1 LKILETLVSKGMLF
15 MGKTEQGENGYA
27 LHQVGFGFPQTFF
40 WKGDDTPHS
49 RRMAQ
54 MVGKYFNRHVTVE
67 AYGSSTKPYRYIP
80 VSKSLKQD
88 LQAVYPY
95 HMMETVIDKAQ
106 IIAVAHCPCRISYRF
121 AGRSCPHPTEVCMKF
136 DELAQFVIDRGLA
149 RKLTKE
155 DALDVIKITEQAGL
169 VHFVDNSEGE
179 IKHNCNCCGCACW
192 NVGNI
197 KRRKIPPDSLMET
210 YFIRRTEHDNCS
222 GCGECAKICPVQ
234 AVEME
239 DDIPVVDE
247 KWCIGCGVCAV
258 ACPTDAITIGFRED
272 KSISPPAVGFEELHN
287 MILEERRIKTVR

>member
-1 LKILETLVSKGMLF
+1 
-15 MGKTEQGENGYA
+15 
-27 LHQVGFGFPQTFF
+27 
-40 WKGDDTPHS
+40 
-49 RRMAQ
+49 
-54 MVGKYFNRHVTVE
+54 
-67 AYGSSTKPYRYIP
+67 
-80 VSKSLKQD
+80 
-88 LQAVYPY
+88 
-95 HMMETVIDKAQ
+95 
-106 IIAVAHCPCRISYRF
+106 
-121 AGRSCPHPTEVCMKF
+121 MKF